1 MHYLLEGLDCPHCAA
16 KIERELN
23 KIEGIGPVSVNFA
36 AKSLHLDPSHA
47 PAAQAII
54 ERIEPGVKLVPL
66 EQREG
71 SFGDPGQKGWQAK
84 VVFYRTL
91 AAALFF
97 VIGLIFQKALAAT
110 PYRMGE
116 YGVFLLAYFLA
127 GGPVLAS
134 AFRNIGRGQVF
145 DENFLMSI
153 ATLGAVAINQLPEAV
168 AVMLFY
174 AVGEFFQDLAVNR
187 SRRSI
192 AALLDLRP
200 AYANL
205 VVGDTSF
212 RVSPE
217 AVAVGQ
223 MIEVRPGERLPLD
236 GEVVSGTTFVD
247 TSALTG
253 EPVPRRVEAGDE
265 VLAGFI
271 NGGGLLRVK
280 VTKSFSESSVS
291 RILNL
296 VENAA
301 ARKAPTEKF
310 ITAFAGWYTP
320 LVVFGA
326 AAVAVLPPLLIPGA
340 SFSRWLYRALILLVI
355 SCPCALVVSIPL
367 GYFGGIGG
375 ASRSG
380 ILVKGANFLDALT
393 HLDTVVFDK
402 TGTLTKG
409 VFKVTEI
416 MPQNGFTAEEV
427 LGWAAL
433 AEAYSS
439 HPIARSI
446 LEAYGGEVDTELIE
460 DYQEIRGHGLHVTI
474 KGGRKILA
482 GNDRLLHREG
492 IRHQDREQR
501 GTVVYIAVD
510 GVLAGYLVIA
520 DEIKEG
526 VPETIANLRKLGI
539 KSIIMVTGDNGHTAA
554 RMASQ
559 LELDGYY
566 AEQLPEE
573 KVRQVEELMANP
585 VRRGKLAFVGDGI
598 NDAPVITRADIGV
611 AMGGLGSDAA
621 IEAADVVLMDDNP
634 KKLVQAVAIA
644 RYTRRIVKQN
654 ILLALGVK
662 GLVVALGVL
671 GVATMW
677 AAVFADV
684 GVALL
689 AVLNSTRTLNFAR
702 GREAR

>member
-1 MHYLLEGLDCPHCAA
+1 MHYVLEGLDCAHCAA

-36 AKSLHLDPSHA
+36 TKSLHLDPAFA
-47 PAAQAII
+47 PVAQEII
-54 ERIEPGVKLVPL
+54 DRIEPGVKLIPFPHKAEVAATG
-66 EQREG
+66 R
-71 SFGDPGQKGWQAK
+71 KGWRENISL
-84 VVFYRTL
+84 YRIL
-91 AAALFF
+91 AAGLLFLG
-97 VIGLIFQKALAAT
+97 GLILEKKLAAT
-110 PYRMGE
+110 PNRLGE
-116 YGVFLLAYFLA
+116 YGVFLAAYLLA
-127 GGPVLAS
+127 GGPVLAA

-153 ATLGAVAINQLPEAV
+153 ATFGAIAIDQLPEAV
-168 AVMLFY
+168 AVMLFF
-174 AVGEFFQDLAVNR
+174 AVGEFFQELAVNR

-200 AYANL
+200 PYANL
-205 VVGDTSF
+205 VAGDSSH

-217 AVAVGQ
+217 DVAPGQ
-223 MIEVRPGERLPLD
+223 VIEVRPGERLPLD
-236 GEVVSGTTFVD
+236 GEVVAGSSFVD

-271 NGGGLLRVK
+271 NGDGLLRVR
-280 VTKSFSESSVS
+280 VTKSYSESSVA

-310 ITAFAGWYTP
+310 ITTFAGWYTP

-326 AAVAVLPPLLIPGA
+326 AAVALLPPLLIPGA
-340 SFSRWLYRALILLVI
+340 AFSQWFYRALILLVI

-375 ASRSG
+375 ASRRG

-393 HLDTVVFDK
+393 LVETVVFDK

-409 VFKVTEI
+409 VFQVTEI
-416 MPQNGFTAEEV
+416 VPRNGFTAPEV
-427 LGWAAL
+427 LAWAAL
-433 AEAYSS
+433 AEAYST

-446 LEAYGGEVDTELIE
+446 LEAYGKRVDTDLIE
-460 DYQEIRGHGLHVTI
+460 DYQEIKGHGVKVTS
-474 KGGRKILA
+474 KDGRIILA
-482 GNDRLLHREG
+482 GNLRLLQREG
-492 IRHQDREQR
+492 IVHQDREEM
-501 GTVVYIAVD
+501 GTVVYVAVD

-520 DEIKEG
+520 DEIKEE
-526 VPETIANLRKLGI
+526 VPETIAALRKLGV
-539 KSIIMVTGDNGHTAA
+539 KKIIMVTGDNEATAA
-554 RMASQ
+554 RLASQ

-566 AEQLPEE
+566 AGQLPEG
-573 KVRQVEELMANP
+573 KVLKVEELMAHP
-585 VRRGKLAFVGDGI
+585 ARRGKVAFVGDGI

-634 KKLVQAVAIA
+634 RKLVQVIALA

-654 ILLALGVK
+654 IFLALGVK
-662 GLVVALGVL
+662 GLVVVLGALGL
-671 GVATMW
+671 ATMW

-689 AVLNSTRTLNFAR
+689 AVLNSTRTLNYAW
-702 GREAR
+702 GGGVK